1 VLGEALSAIERD
13 PARLPPVDGLKVTL
27 MEQLAP
33 AARLEPQVLVWLKS
47 PLAVM
52 LEIVSAA
59 LPPLVSFTDWAV
71 LEAPTN

>member
-1 VLGEALSAIERD
+1 VLGDALSVIDSD
-13 PARLPPVDGLKVTL
+13 PTRLPPVDGLKVTL

-33 AARLEPQVLVWLKS
+33 AARLEPHVFVWLKS
-47 PLAVM
+47 PLAAM
-52 LEIVSAA
+52 FEIASAA